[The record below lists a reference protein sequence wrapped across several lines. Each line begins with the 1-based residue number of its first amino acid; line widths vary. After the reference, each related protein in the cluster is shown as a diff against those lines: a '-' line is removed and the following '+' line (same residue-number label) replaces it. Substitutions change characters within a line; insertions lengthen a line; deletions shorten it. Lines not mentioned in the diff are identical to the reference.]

1 MGIKKEKITA
11 TRMPMQA
18 PFKLVEEN
26 DETEYCVRCGTATR
40 YNKTDNVVFRNNYID
55 SDGISKDDVYF
66 SIIKEEWPQLKSTV
80 FLGFIGSRDI
90 HNTFFIIIFSAT
102 SIFIKI

>member
-1 MGIKKEKITA
+1 MDIKKEKITA

-40 YNKTDNVVFRNNYID
+40 YNKTDNVVFRNNYIE
-55 SDGISKDDVYF
+55 GAG
-66 SIIKEEWPQLKSTV
+66 QLCFKCAPKYYWGT
-80 FLGFIGSRDI
+80 
-90 HNTFFIIIFSAT
+90 
-102 SIFIKI
+102 K